1 MTQEVEHKWQL
12 AQALSEALGIP
23 VTIENAVELE
33 NRLTTMGNNAMA
45 HGFNLARQMCFQAV
59 ANRPISDN
67 ADVMC
72 ERIDIAEVIQKVGNP

>member
-1 MTQEVEHKWQL
+1 MTEEVEHNWRL

-23 VTIENAVELE
+23 VMTEHAEALE

-45 HGFNLARQMCFQAV
+45 HGFNLARQMCFQVV

-67 ADVMC
+67 AEIMC
-72 ERIDIAEVIQKVGNP
+72 DRMDIAEAIQKVGAA